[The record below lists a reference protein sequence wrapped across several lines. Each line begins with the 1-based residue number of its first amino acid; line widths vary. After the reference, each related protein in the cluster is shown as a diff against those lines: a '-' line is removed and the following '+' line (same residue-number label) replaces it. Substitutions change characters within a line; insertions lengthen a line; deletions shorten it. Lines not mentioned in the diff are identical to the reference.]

1 MRTLYVRIIITTMAI
16 MIASAV
22 IAFAVTN
29 IYYQYYLKPQND
41 EKITHIANNIVEI
54 YNHNNNQSIDDFL
67 NAMTDL
73 GYKFYL
79 IDQEGTEKT
88 FGDPF
93 SSTAMNERYIEK
105 ILDGQVYHG
114 IKNYP
119 WKPFVTGFFDNELV
133 NTIGVPVMVDG
144 ERQALFVRPNSSQ
157 QFGEMR
163 FFLAV
168 LLILTLLF
176 SFLLVLVSTRYIVNP
191 IKNLTI
197 ATKKIAAGNYHLKLK
212 VKRKDEIG
220 RLANDFSKMSR
231 NLEQIEEKRQEFVSS
246 VSHEIQS
253 PLTSIQGFSKLIK
266 EEELSKEE
274 RIHYLTII
282 EKESKRLSLLSKQL
296 LTLSFLDSEKDINEG
311 QKFDVAAQLR
321 ETIQTTEWQ
330 WREKNISIELDISSV
345 YLKGDPR
352 LLQQVWVNLV
362 SNAIRYTDNNG
373 KITLR
378 THEKKKEID
387 VVVEDTGIG
396 ITEENIPFLF
406 DRFYK
411 VDKARTRTEDST
423 GLGLAIVKKI
433 IELHDGTIMVESTLG
448 EGSRFIVTL
457 PIDN

>member
-105 ILDGQVYHG
+105 TLDGQIYHG

-457 PIDN
+457 PREN

>member
-54 YNHNNNQSIDDFL
+54 YNHNNNQSIDAFL

-73 GYKFYL
+73 GYKFHL
-79 IDQEGTEKT
+79 VDQEGTEKT

-93 SSTAMNERYIEK
+93 SSTAMDERYIEK
-105 ILDGQVYHG
+105 VLHGQVYHG

-133 NTIGVPVMVDG
+133 NTIGVPVMVEG
-144 ERQALFVRPNSSQ
+144 ERRALFVRPNSSQ

-176 SFLLVLVSTRYIVNP
+176 SFLLVLISTRYIVNP

-220 RLANDFSKMSR
+220 RLASDFSKMSR
-231 NLEQIEEKRQEFVSS
+231 SLEQIEEKRQEFVSS

-321 ETIQTTEWQ
+321 ETIQTMEWQ
-330 WREKNISIELDISSV
+330 WREKNISIELDISSA

-352 LLQQVWVNLV
+352 LLQQVWMNLI
-362 SNAIRYTDNNG
+362 SNAIRYTDANG

-378 THEKKKEID
+378 TYERKQEIE

-396 ITEENIPFLF
+396 ITEENIPLLF
-406 DRFYK
+406 ERFYK

-433 IELHDGTIMVESTLG
+433 IELHDGAIMVESTLG

-457 PIDN
+457 PK

>member
-41 EKITHIANNIVEI
+41 KKITHIANNIVEI

-105 ILDGQVYHG
+105 ILDGQIYHG

-457 PIDN
+457 PREN

>member
-330 WREKNISIELDISSV
+330 WREKNISIELDISSA

-352 LLQQVWVNLV
+352 LLQQVWMNLI
-362 SNAIRYTDNNG
+362 SNAIRYTDANG

-378 THEKKKEID
+378 TYERKQEIE

-396 ITEENIPFLF
+396 ITEENIPLLF
-406 DRFYK
+406 ERFYK

-433 IELHDGTIMVESTLG
+433 IELHDGAIMVESTLG

-457 PIDN
+457 PK

>member
-54 YNHNNNQSIDDFL
+54 YNHNNNQSIDAFL

-73 GYKFYL
+73 GYKFHL
-79 IDQEGTEKT
+79 VDQEGTEKT

-93 SSTAMNERYIEK
+93 SSTAMDERYIEK
-105 ILDGQVYHG
+105 VLHGQVYHG

-133 NTIGVPVMVDG
+133 NTIGVPVMVEG
-144 ERQALFVRPNSSQ
+144 ERRALFVRPNSSQ

-176 SFLLVLVSTRYIVNP
+176 SFLLVLISTRYIVNP

-220 RLANDFSKMSR
+220 RLASDFSKMSR
-231 NLEQIEEKRQEFVSS
+231 SLEQIEEKRQEFVSS

-330 WREKNISIELDISSV
+330 WREKNISIELDISSA

-352 LLQQVWVNLV
+352 LLQQVWMNLI
-362 SNAIRYTDNNG
+362 SNAIRYTDASG

-378 THEKKKEID
+378 TYERKQEIE

-396 ITEENIPFLF
+396 ITEENIPLLF
-406 DRFYK
+406 ERFYK

-433 IELHDGTIMVESTLG
+433 IELHDGAIMVESTLG

-457 PIDN
+457 PK